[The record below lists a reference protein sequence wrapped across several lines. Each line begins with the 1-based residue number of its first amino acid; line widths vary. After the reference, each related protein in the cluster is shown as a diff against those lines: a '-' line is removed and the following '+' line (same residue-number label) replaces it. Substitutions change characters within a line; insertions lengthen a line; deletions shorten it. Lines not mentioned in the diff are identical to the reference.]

1 MSETEFDL
9 AGLEESLRRHL
20 PQYTG
25 TIITEDL
32 IQVIRA
38 GASWGEHIKETLQ
51 QELHE
56 WLQQDL
62 DLLPGRDQ
70 VQQFIAQVGEFES
83 EVKQMEKRMEQLQ
96 PGDKK

>member
-32 IQVIRA
+32 IKVMRV

-51 QELHE
+51 QELQE
-56 WLQQDL
+56 WLQQDM
-62 DLLPGRDQ
+62 DLLPGREQ
-70 VQQFIAQVGEFES
+70 IEEFILQVGEFES
-83 EVKQMEKRMEQLQ
+83 EVESIEQRIEKLQ
-96 PGDKK
+96 KGGKK